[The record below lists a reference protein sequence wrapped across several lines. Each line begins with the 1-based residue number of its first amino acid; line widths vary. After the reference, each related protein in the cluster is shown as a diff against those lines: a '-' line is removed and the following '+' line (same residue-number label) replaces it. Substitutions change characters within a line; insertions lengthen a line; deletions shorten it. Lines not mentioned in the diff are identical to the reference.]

1 MFLLAVSKGYLGKS
15 HRKIFNCYLFSII
28 ASKAYVKNIE
38 IHFIIFRKMFAHSS
52 VQILLLL
59 ATGCLLF
66 DNVQS
71 NDRGKWNYEV
81 YKGSSLDRLNLKVV
95 IGYNK
100 NIRI

>member
-1 MFLLAVSKGYLGKS
+1 
-15 HRKIFNCYLFSII
+15 
-28 ASKAYVKNIE
+28 
-38 IHFIIFRKMFAHSS
+38 MFARSS

-59 ATGCLLF
+59 ATVCLLF

-71 NDRGKWNYEV
+71 NETGKWNYEI
-81 YKGSSLDRLNLKVV
+81 YKGSNLDRLNLLLI